1 MPQIRNHYMK
11 HLRKLSLFFPLVMVF
26 LALLSCR
33 KFEGDQTIPAYI
45 KIDFLTLETDYS
57 VEGTSSAKIE
67 TVWIYV
73 DGNLEGIYELP
84 VMAPILARDMKE
96 VIIQAG
102 INLNGIAST
111 RAPYPF
117 YESVIQD
124 VRFLENKVV
133 NINGGYVVTGDD
145 STKLKSKTRYQ
156 DNCVFVWM
164 EDFEDPSVGLDSLP
178 PSQVDIQRTKPA
190 NYPEAY
196 LSSNSSYSGYIELT
210 EDKPYFR
217 IATNVGNEDGF
228 ELPQAN
234 NWPIFLELN
243 YKCNQAFTIGVFAN
257 EISQIIEN
265 PLIGI
270 NPSEEWN
277 KIYINL
283 KPIVNY
289 SVNAIDFNIVM
300 DGYLGEG
307 LTKGEIYLDNIKLI
321 YRSGQ

>member
-1 MPQIRNHYMK
+1 MPQIRNHYMN
-11 HLRKLSLFFPLVMVF
+11 HLRKSSLFLPLVMVF
-26 LALLSCR
+26 LLLFSCR

-45 KIDFLTLETDYS
+45 KIDSLTLITDYS

-96 VIIQAG
+96 VNIQAG

-145 STKLKSKTRYQ
+145 TTWLESETRYM

-178 PSQVDIQRTKPA
+178 PSQVDIQRTKPV
-190 NYPEAY
+190 NHPEAY
-196 LSSNSSYSGYIELT
+196 LSSNSNYSGYIELT

-228 ELPQAN
+228 KLPQAN

-243 YKCNQAFTIGVFAN
+243 YKCNQTFTIGVFAN

-289 SVNAIDFNIVM
+289 SISAVDFNIVV
-300 DGYLGEG
+300 DGHLGEG